1 MDFELSSEQSALRDE
16 IVRFAREELNDDL
29 IHRDADSS
37 FSVEAWKKCAAL
49 GIQGLPIPPEYGG
62 AGADA
67 LTIMLSMEALGY
79 GCRDNGLLFSLGA
92 QMWSCEM
99 PIVRFGTEEQKGRYL
114 PGLSDG
120 SLIGVQCMSE
130 PDTGSDAFALTTSAV
145 VKGDRYVLNG
155 AKTFITNAPI
165 ADVFVVF
172 ASTDLAKGFAGL
184 SAFLVDRQTAGVSVG
199 APFHKMGLR
208 TSPMSE
214 VVFTDCEIGP
224 DHLLGPESAGAAIFN
239 HSMDWERSCILANTV
254 GSMQRQ
260 LEACIAYAK
269 ERRQFGQPI
278 GKFQAVAHRI
288 VEMKLRLEAGRLLL
302 YRLGW
307 LKREGKPAPL
317 DSALVKLYLGESFMQ
332 SSLDAL
338 QIHGGYGYLTESELE
353 REVRDAVASRIYS
366 GTSDIQR
373 NLVASHLGL

>member
-1 MDFELSSEQSALRDE
+1 MDLELTPEQQTMRDE
-16 IVRFAREELNDDL
+16 IVRFAQAELNDDL
-29 IHRDADSS
+29 VHRDADSS
-37 FSVEAWKKCAAL
+37 FSIEAWKKCAAL
-49 GIQGLPIPPEYGG
+49 GIQGLPVPAEYGG

-67 LTIMLSMEALGY
+67 LTIIVSLEALGY
-79 GCRDNGLLFSLGA
+79 GSRDNGLIFSLGA
-92 QMWSCEM
+92 QMWSCEI
-99 PIVRFGTEEQKGRYL
+99 PIVRFGTEEQKRRYL
-114 PGLSDG
+114 PGLCDG
-120 SLIGVQCMSE
+120 SVIGVQCMTE
-130 PDTGSDAFALTTSAV
+130 PDTGSDAFNLTTSAV
-145 VKGDRYVLNG
+145 KKDGRYVLNG

-172 ASTDLAKGFAGL
+172 AATDRAKGFAGL
-184 SAFLVDRQTAGVSVG
+184 SAFVVDRETPGVSVG

-214 VVFTDCEIGP
+214 VIFSDC
-224 DHLLGPESAGAAIFN
+224 DVASDRLLGPEGAGAAIFN
-239 HSMDWERSCILANTV
+239 HSMDWERSCILAGAV
-254 GSMQRQ
+254 GSMERQ
-260 LEACIAYAK
+260 LEGCIAYAK

-278 GKFQAVAHRI
+278 GKFQAVSHRI
-288 VEMKLRLEAGRLLL
+288 VDMKLRLETSRLLL

-307 LKREGKPAPL
+307 LKRDGKPAPL
-317 DSALVKLYLGESFMQ
+317 DSALVKLHLSESFLQ

-353 REVRDAVASRIYS
+353 REVRDAVAGRIYS